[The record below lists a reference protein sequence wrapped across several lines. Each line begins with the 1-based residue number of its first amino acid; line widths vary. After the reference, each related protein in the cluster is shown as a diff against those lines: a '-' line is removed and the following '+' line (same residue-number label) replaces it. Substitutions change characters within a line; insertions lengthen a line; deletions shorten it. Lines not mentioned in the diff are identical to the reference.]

1 MKRLLNEVR
10 RFQKI
15 AGLLK
20 EDDYDMGT
28 PSGDTDA
35 MNIAEVDIDLSTT
48 PRFNQ
53 EPNLSDKDF
62 LNFVWDSIKD
72 DWIEHKFSTMD
83 PASRRGAVEQF
94 LNSIPYRFLRDYW
107 DDYIERK
114 RRGIEENDID
124 LSDTPEF
131 FSEPDMW
138 DESFRS
144 FVWDIVGDHYE
155 ELYGTIDL
163 DDIDDIIGQYLMN
176 LPYDKLKALWGDYT
190 KHKRTGLK
198 ESNIDLSDTPEFT
211 DEKKQFYVYDI
222 EGMEAPF
229 GPFTQEKAY
238 KVMKKLKNDSGEDYG
253 VVNGKVARE
262 IWGLQEDIDLSD
274 IPKFNEGSFK
284 AVFRPLLRREGIQ
297 DDRYYNL
304 VLHGYMENELLKKV
318 KGRDIPEV
326 YEKIVTDYDWAGRG
340 NVQHLEDAIENLGIE
355 EGFPEGCLEP
365 SPSGGI
371 VSLLVSEDTVLDIVE
386 APLKEDIDLSNTP
399 EFSSLPSAEDVI
411 DHPSFTP
418 FMDNGGWEYDR
429 FGFAEIRG
437 KVYYIPDLEAEDEME
452 VTPLR
457 KGISLSQL
465 ISIGKEKGYF
475 SEDEYGIYFD
485 IELEME
491 IDQWINS
498 LTE

>member
-1 MKRLLNEVR
+1 MKKKLINEIR

-15 AGLLK
+15 AGLISEMELGLK
-20 EDDYDMGT
+20 PDQLEEDDYDMGT

-53 EPNLSDKDF
+53 GPNLSDKDF

-94 LNSIPYRFLRDYW
+94 LNSIPYSFLRDYW

-144 FVWDIVGDHYE
+144 FVWDIVGDYYE

-198 ESNIDLSDTPEFT
+198 ESSIDLSDTPEFT
-211 DEKKQFYVYDI
+211 DEKKEFYVYDI

-262 IWGLQEDIDLSD
+262 IWGLQEDIDLS
-274 IPKFNEGSFK
+274 
-284 AVFRPLLRREGIQ
+284 
-297 DDRYYNL
+297 
-304 VLHGYMENELLKKV
+304 
-318 KGRDIPEV
+318 
-326 YEKIVTDYDWAGRG
+326 
-340 NVQHLEDAIENLGIE
+340 
-355 EGFPEGCLEP
+355 
-365 SPSGGI
+365 
-371 VSLLVSEDTVLDIVE
+371 
-386 APLKEDIDLSNTP
+386 NTP
-399 EFSSLPSAEDVI
+399 EFTDLSKSKIQREFEKAGVNVKRPIFVYSI
-411 DHPSFTP
+411 DYGMAKRSV
-418 FMDNGGWEYDR
+418 GEYID
-429 FGFAEIRG
+429 EILDT
-437 KVYYIPDLEAEDEME
+437 VYDLESDPEYED
-452 VTPLR
+452 
-457 KGISLSQL
+457 S
-465 ISIGKEKGYF
+465 
-475 SEDEYGIYFD
+475 YGD
-485 IELEME
+485 VELEIVSNPDN
-491 IDQWINS
+491 IDPFDFFVEDDPKDIKLKVLIQGAVDDLIFQK
-498 LTE
+498 

>member
-15 AGLLK
+15 AGLISEMELGLK
-20 EDDYDMGT
+20 PDQLEEDDYDMGT

-35 MNIAEVDIDLSTT
+35 MNIAEEGDLDLSAT

-83 PASRRGAVEQF
+83 PASKRGAVEQF
-94 LNSIPYRFLRDYW
+94 LNSIPYSFLRDYW

-144 FVWDIVGDHYE
+144 FVWDIVGDYYE

-163 DDIDDIIGQYLMN
+163 DDIDDVIGQYLMN

-190 KHKRTGLK
+190 KHKRTGLE
-198 ESNIDLSDTPEFT
+198 ESDIDLSDTPEFT
-211 DEKKQFYVYDI
+211 DEKKQFYVYDT

-229 GPFTQEKAY
+229 GPFTQKKARE
-238 KVMKKLKNDSGEDYG
+238 VMKRLKNTYGEDYG
-253 VVNGKVARE
+253 IVDGKVARE

-274 IPKFNEGSFK
+274 
-284 AVFRPLLRREGIQ
+284 
-297 DDRYYNL
+297 
-304 VLHGYMENELLKKV
+304 
-318 KGRDIPEV
+318 
-326 YEKIVTDYDWAGRG
+326 
-340 NVQHLEDAIENLGIE
+340 
-355 EGFPEGCLEP
+355 
-365 SPSGGI
+365 
-371 VSLLVSEDTVLDIVE
+371 
-386 APLKEDIDLSNTP
+386 TP
-399 EFSSLPSAEDVI
+399 EFTDLSKSKIQREFEKAGVNVKRPIFVYSVDYGMAKSSVEEYI
-411 DHPSFTP
+411 DELLDT
-418 FMDNGGWEYDR
+418 
-429 FGFAEIRG
+429 
-437 KVYYIPDLEAEDEME
+437 VYDLESD
-452 VTPLR
+452 P
-457 KGISLSQL
+457 
-465 ISIGKEKGYF
+465 
-475 SEDEYGIYFD
+475 EYKDSYGD
-485 IELEME
+485 VELEIVSNPDN
-491 IDQWINS
+491 IDPFDFFVEDDPKDIKLRVLIQGAVDDLIFQK
-498 LTE
+498 